1 MTEQEFI
8 DKMVASGYKDIGF
21 HKLYDAHLFHK
32 RLPTTITDTMGCL
45 TNEHKVAF
53 EVRLHDPPMFMPD
66 RPQSASIHIT
76 GEYAEDRWCE
86 LKIYSLTLEKMV
98 ENLKELEDDI
108 ASAWVGMVLT
118 RLGLRASSNDS

>member
-8 DKMVASGYKDIGF
+8 DQMVASGYKDIGF
-21 HKLYDAHLFHK
+21 YEVYDAHLFHK
-32 RLPTTITDTMGCL
+32 RLPSSVVEFAGCL
-45 TNEHKVAF
+45 TNDYKVSF
-53 EVRLHDPPMFMPD
+53 EVRLHDPPMFFSD

-98 ENLKELEDDI
+98 ENIKELEDDI

-118 RLGLRASSNDS
+118 RRGLKGANNDS